1 MNTANDPPLAP
12 TALPTDQMADTG
24 GCMCSQWFN
33 QLCPTIAC
41 GRLFDRGFLFGRD
54 TMKQLSLLGLSA
66 MLAVGLASLPVSA
79 SAQQKS
85 LKEQLVGTWT
95 LVSCDEILGNAKSP
109 YCVNPSGILMLDAG
123 GRYALLIAA
132 HGRPA
137 GVRSAS
143 AAQAPAEIIRAVA
156 QGLLANFGTW
166 SVNEANRTF
175 TRHVEG
181 ALFPSIEG
189 LDLAASVTLDGDEV
203 KFVGQ
208 QGSRLFRRVMAASA
222 QPAP

>member
-1 MNTANDPPLAP
+1 MSARFGD
-12 TALPTDQMADTG
+12 G
-24 GCMCSQWFN
+24 GH
-33 QLCPTIAC
+33 
-41 GRLFDRGFLFGRD
+41 
-54 TMKQLSLLGLSA
+54 TMKRDNVRSLSTVLA
-66 MLAVGLASLPVSA
+66 MGLAVFAGSIGHAQHRENQVEGCSPGTARPPCTQSLR
-79 SAQQKS
+79 
-85 LKEQLVGTWT
+85 EQLVGTWT

-143 AAQAPAEIIRAVA
+143 AAQAPAEVIRAVT

-166 SVNEANRTF
+166 SVNEANGIF

-181 ALFPSIEG
+181 ALFPSVEG
-189 LDLAASVTLDGDEV
+189 LDLTASVTLDGDEV
-203 KFVGQ
+203 KFIGQ
-208 QGSRLFRRVMAASA
+208 QGSRLFRRVKGTSAEAA
-222 QPAP
+222 P

>member
-1 MNTANDPPLAP
+1 MKWVKSRSVSTA
-12 TALPTDQMADTG
+12 
-24 GCMCSQWFN
+24 
-33 QLCPTIAC
+33 
-41 GRLFDRGFLFGRD
+41 
-54 TMKQLSLLGLSA
+54 
-66 MLAVGLASLPVSA
+66 LAVGLAAAAGSIGHAQHRENQVEGCSLGAVRPPC
-79 SAQQKS
+79 AQS
-85 LKEQLVGTWT
+85 LREQLVGTWT

-143 AAQAPAEIIRAVA
+143 AAQAPAEVIRAVT

-166 SVNEANRTF
+166 SVNEADRTF

-189 LDLAASVTLDGDEV
+189 LDLTASVTLDGDEV
-203 KFVGQ
+203 KFLGQ
-208 QGSRLFRRVMAASA
+208 QGSRLFRRVAAASA

>member
-1 MNTANDPPLAP
+1 MKRHNVRSLSTVLAI
-12 TALPTDQMADTG
+12 G
-24 GCMCSQWFN
+24 
-33 QLCPTIAC
+33 
-41 GRLFDRGFLFGRD
+41 
-54 TMKQLSLLGLSA
+54 
-66 MLAVGLASLPVSA
+66 LAVVAGSIGHAQHRENQVEGCSPGTARPPCTQSLR
-79 SAQQKS
+79 
-85 LKEQLVGTWT
+85 EQLVGTWT

-143 AAQAPAEIIRAVA
+143 AAQAPAEVIRAVT

-166 SVNEANRTF
+166 SVNEASKTI
-175 TRHVEG
+175 TRHVDG
-181 ALFPSIEG
+181 ALFPSVEG
-189 LDLAASVTLDGDEV
+189 IDLTAYVNLDGDEV
-203 KFVGQ
+203 RFVGQ
-208 QGSRLFRRVMAASA
+208 GGTRVFRRVKGPSANSLASP

>member
-1 MNTANDPPLAP
+1 MKRLNVRSLS
-12 TALPTDQMADTG
+12 TALAIGLVVFAGSIGHAQPRENQVE
-24 GCMCSQWFN
+24 GCS
-33 QLCPTIAC
+33 PGAPRPP
-41 GRLFDRGFLFGRD
+41 GAR
-54 TMKQLSLLGLSA
+54 SLR
-66 MLAVGLASLPVSA
+66 
-79 SAQQKS
+79 
-85 LKEQLVGTWT
+85 EQLVGTWT

-143 AAQAPAEIIRAVA
+143 AAQAPAEVIRAVT

-166 SVNEANRTF
+166 SDETNGTF

-181 ALFPSIEG
+181 ALFPSVEG
-189 LDLAASVTLDGDEV
+189 LDLTASVTLDGDEV
-203 KFVGQ
+203 KLIGQ
-208 QGSRLFRRVMAASA
+208 QGSRLFRRVKGASA
-222 QPAP
+222 EAAR

>member
-1 MNTANDPPLAP
+1 MKRLNVRSLS
-12 TALPTDQMADTG
+12 TALAIGLVVFAGSIGHAQPRENRVE
-24 GCMCSQWFN
+24 GCSPGAARPPCAQ
-33 QLCPTIAC
+33 
-41 GRLFDRGFLFGRD
+41 
-54 TMKQLSLLGLSA
+54 SLR
-66 MLAVGLASLPVSA
+66 
-79 SAQQKS
+79 
-85 LKEQLVGTWT
+85 EQLVGTWT

-143 AAQAPAEIIRAVA
+143 AAQAPAEVIRAVT

-166 SVNEANRTF
+166 SVDETNGTF

-181 ALFPSIEG
+181 ALFPSVEG
-189 LDLAASVTLDGDEV
+189 LDLTASVTLDGDEV
-203 KFVGQ
+203 KLIGQ
-208 QGSRLFRRVMAASA
+208 QGSRLFRRVKGASA
-222 QPAP
+222 EAAR